1 MRVQHLLCKLCW
13 DRGDT
18 SGEVLLSDEVSD
30 LEIDSLSMCIAN
42 HVRCTH
48 RKHEKAN
55 AERKLTPEERK
66 AKKLKKLKEDLS
78 CGIHVTVYRVRDM
91 SNPANKFKVDM
102 NAQQYHLTGCT
113 LLYQDVN
120 IVIVEGGECGGT
132 GACWVGVVSY
142 QNINFSLNVS
152 VTHTLLA
159 F

>member
-1 MRVQHLLCKLCW
+1 M
-13 DRGDT
+13 
-18 SGEVLLSDEVSD
+18 
-30 LEIDSLSMCIAN
+30 
-42 HVRCTH
+42 
-48 RKHEKAN
+48 
-55 AERKLTPEERK
+55 
-66 AKKLKKLKEDLS
+66 KKLKEDLS

-120 IVIVEGGECGGT
+120 IVVVEGGECGT

-152 VTHTLLA
+152 VTHTRLA